1 MKNKKYFHIA
11 FKKHKTSEHK
21 DNEHRIQKQ
30 IVMFLRLKNILVFET
45 DVMDGLKLT
54 RTEEERFSY
63 IKHHENMGY
72 VVGQSD
78 LVIVLNDVVIFLEV
92 KDLKKYQ
99 TPNQKL
105 FEKKVKGLGHQYY
118 VVRSL
123 EDVMGILEK
132 NKSLL
137 TNSKVSND

>member
-1 MKNKKYFHIA
+1 MKNKKKFHIA
-11 FKKHKTSEHK
+11 FKKYKTSEHK

-30 IVMFLRLKNILVFET
+30 IAMFLRLKNILVFET
-45 DVMDGLKLT
+45 DIMDGLKLT

-63 IKHHENMGY
+63 ITHHKSMGY

-78 LVIVLNDVVIFLEV
+78 LVMVLNGIVIFLEV

-105 FEKKVKGLGHQYY
+105 FEKKIKGLGHQYY

-123 EDVMGILEK
+123 DDVVEILEK

-137 TNSKVSND
+137 TNSRVSND